1 MRRLRVGILDLIGNR
16 PTPGLWNRLMKPNF
30 ASIMPQVLAVWSE
43 QMGHDV
49 RFVCHTGAED
59 LTREL
64 PAELDVLFIA
74 AFTNAAQRAAAISCQ
89 YRAGGTVTAVGG
101 PHARCYPQDAA
112 RYFDYVL
119 GFTDQ
124 ALLGEVLRDC
134 APHRPLGLMLSAKK
148 QPPQLPGVRERWK
161 FIEPTIAKAP
171 ALKLVPMIGSL
182 GCPYTCSFCIDS
194 EVEYQPLAR
203 DQIQEDLRFLLKTL
217 KRPCVAWHDPNF
229 GIRFEETMAAI
240 EEVVPPGAIDFAAES
255 SLSILSEPH
264 LRRLKKNGFKAI
276 LPGIESWYGMDGKSK
291 TGTAVGRAKVDQVSE
306 HVNQIQRYI
315 PYVQTNFVLGLDGD
329 EGEEPFG
336 LTKLFVEKTPGA
348 FPAYSLF
355 SAFGQAAPL
364 NLELQRAARVLPF
377 PFHFLD
383 NNQAMN
389 VRPSNY
395 SWPGFYDR
403 LIDLRRHSFSAR
415 AIARRFAAN
424 EGWLTRSLNFVRAV
438 STEGKG
444 RVRHDTT
451 IRRLLDSDLSVR
463 RFFEGEALAVPAFY
477 AERVR
482 RDLGSLWE
490 WLPAG
495 ALDHDP
501 NAYLRSQPGAE
512 GAPA

>member
-291 TGTAVGRAKVDQVSE
+291 EGGPGLGTREPDPALHPLRSDELRPRARRRRGRRAVRAHEALRREDAGRFPGLLALLGLRPGRSAQPRAAAGGTGTSLPLPLPRQQPGDERAAEQLLLAGLLRPPHRPTSAL
-306 HVNQIQRYI
+306 
-315 PYVQTNFVLGLDGD
+315 VLGARHRA
-329 EGEEPFG
+329 PFRSERG
-336 LTKLFVEKTPGA
+336 LA
-348 FPAYSLF
+348 H
-355 SAFGQAAPL
+355 PL
-364 NLELQRAARVLPF
+364 LELRARRLDRGQRP
-377 PFHFLD
+377 
-383 NNQAMN
+383 
-389 VRPSNY
+389 RP
-395 SWPGFYDR
+395 P
-403 LIDLRRHSFSAR
+403 RHDDPSSAR
-415 AIARRFAAN
+415 LR
-424 EGWLTRSLNFVRAV
+424 
-438 STEGKG
+438 
-444 RVRHDTT
+444 
-451 IRRLLDSDLSVR
+451 
-463 RFFEGEALAVPAFY
+463 P
-477 AERVR
+477 
-482 RDLGSLWE
+482 LGS
-490 WLPAG
+490 
-495 ALDHDP
+495 AL
-501 NAYLRSQPGAE
+501 LRG
-512 GAPA
+512 